1 MTRTAVARHTLATSP
16 FKAPE
21 VAPIETYEVGDR
33 VSHDRHGLGR
43 VVAVEG
49 TAAVI
54 CSFGDQRLR
63 CSSPFVKLVKL

>member
-16 FKAPE
+16 FKAQP

-49 TAAVI
+49 ASAVI
-54 CSFGDQRLR
+54 VAFGEQRLR
-63 CSSPFVKLVKL
+63 CASPFSKLVKL